1 MLIKGCWVLLILIG
15 LLMGSAMAGYSFQP
29 ANAPNSIELNSTR
42 NNTSA
47 IDNESIQVA
56 MQKLPLS
63 FIENRGQV
71 SNETKF
77 MIKAS
82 HETIYFTPSGA
93 LFALSSKNNTSVVK
107 MSFEGSTPGQVIGAE
122 LLPGTANFFLG
133 NDSSKWVTDIPTYGS
148 IKYQSLYPGIDLVF
162 RGTEGNL
169 KHELLLKPE
178 ADPAKI
184 VLAYSGQDNLSLDK
198 DGSILIRT
206 AEGNLT
212 DSAPICYQDIN
223 GSRVTVEG
231 SYRRIDDKRIGF
243 EVKNYN
249 KSYSLV
255 IDPALRYSTYLG
267 GSKDDYAYGIAVD
280 GIGSAYVT
288 GSTSSTNFPIAN
300 AYQPSFAGRAPYYYS
315 DAFVT
320 KLSSAGN
327 TLEYSTYLGGSGS
340 EPGKGVGIAV
350 DGSGSAYVTG
360 STSSTNFPIA
370 NAYQPV
376 NAGSYDAF
384 VTKLNSAG
392 NTLEYSTYLGGSGSE
407 SGNGAGIAVDG
418 SGSAYVTG
426 YTTSTN
432 FPTKNVYQATYAGN
446 GDAFVT
452 KLSSAGNTLDYS
464 TYLGG
469 SNSDCGNGIAV
480 DGSGRAYV
488 TGYTYS
494 TNFPNA
500 NAYQGALAG
509 PNDAFVTRL
518 NSAGNTLDYS
528 TYLGGSGYDPANG
541 IAVDGSGS
549 AYITGYT
556 TSTNFPTA
564 NAYQGSLLGAQ
575 DAFVTKLSS
584 AGNTLIY
591 STYLG
596 GCSFDNAAVIAV
608 DGCGNAY
615 VAGQTGSINFP
626 IKNAYQASHAGYIDA
641 FITKLSSAGNTLIY
655 STYLGGC
662 DSDTALGIT
671 VNGTGNAFVIGYTNS
686 INFPTNA
693 YQAANA
699 GSNDAFIAIIGYA
712 PPNTPSIPSGPTSG
726 ISGTSYTYSTS
737 ATDPDGDKVK
747 YTFDWG
753 DGTTSETAFVD
764 SGTSASA
771 DHSWSTAGT
780 YQVKAMATD
789 SIGASSGWSN
799 ALTVAVNTPP
809 STPDRPSGPRSGHI
823 RKVYTYS
830 TSATD
835 PDGDQIK
842 YTFDWGD
849 GTTSKTGLIDSGERA
864 YASHRWSKPG
874 IYRVKAMATDSEGVS
889 SGWSKAL
896 TVTEEI
902 AVARVAG

>member
-1 MLIKGCWVLLILIG
+1 MQILRCEYMLIKGCWILLILIG

-29 ANAPNSIELNSTR
+29 ANAPNSIGLNSTR

-56 MQKLPLS
+56 MLKLPLS

-77 MIKAS
+77 MVKAS

-107 MSFEGSTPGQVIGAE
+107 MGFEGSTPGQVVGAE

-162 RGTEGNL
+162 KGTEGNL
-169 KHELLLKPE
+169 KHELLLKPG
-178 ADPAKI
+178 ADPARI
-184 VLAYSGQDNLSLDK
+184 VLAYSGQENLSLDK

-267 GSKDDYAYGIAVD
+267 GS
-280 GIGSAYVT
+280 
-288 GSTSSTNFPIAN
+288 SSDRAN
-300 AYQPSFAGRAPYYYS
+300 
-315 DAFVT
+315 
-320 KLSSAGN
+320 
-327 TLEYSTYLGGSGS
+327 
-340 EPGKGVGIAV
+340 
-350 DGSGSAYVTG
+350 
-360 STSSTNFPIA
+360 
-370 NAYQPV
+370 
-376 NAGSYDAF
+376 
-384 VTKLNSAG
+384 
-392 NTLEYSTYLGGSGSE
+392 
-407 SGNGAGIAVDG
+407 GIAVDG

-426 YTTSTN
+426 YTSSTN
-432 FPTKNVYQATYAGN
+432 FPTANAYQVSLAGSN
-446 GDAFVT
+446 DAFVT

-469 SNSDCGNGIAV
+469 SLSDYANGISVDGSGNAYITGYTSSTNFPIANAYQPSFAGIAPYYYPDAFVTKLSSTGNALIYSTYLGGSNYDRANGIAVDGSGSAYVTGYTSSSNFPIANVYQGSLAGSNDAFVTKLSSTGNALIYSTFLGGSLSDIANGIAV

-494 TNFPNA
+494 TNFP
-500 NAYQGALAG
+500 
-509 PNDAFVTRL
+509 
-518 NSAGNTLDYS
+518 
-528 TYLGGSGYDPANG
+528 
-541 IAVDGSGS
+541 I
-549 AYITGYT
+549 
-556 TSTNFPTA
+556 A
-564 NAYQGSLLGAQ
+564 NAYQGSLLGLSDAFVTKLSSAGNALEYSTYLGGCSATDNGLGIAVDSCGNAYVAGQ
-575 DAFVTKLSS
+575 TASVNFPIKNAYQASNAGFVDAFVTKLSS
-584 AGNTLIY
+584 AGNTL
-591 STYLG
+591 
-596 GCSFDNAAVIAV
+596 N
-608 DGCGNAY
+608 
-615 VAGQTGSINFP
+615 
-626 IKNAYQASHAGYIDA
+626 
-641 FITKLSSAGNTLIY
+641 Y

-662 DSDTALGIT
+662 DNDNALGIA
-671 VNGTGNAFVIGYTNS
+671 VDGMGNAFVTGYTTS
-686 INFPTNA
+686 INFPAKNA

-699 GSNDAFIAIIGYA
+699 GNEDAFIAIFVYA

-726 ISGTSYTYSTS
+726 IPGTSYSYSTS

-747 YTFDWG
+747 YTFDLG

-771 DHSWSTAGT
+771 AHRWSTAGT

-799 ALTVAVNTPP
+799 ALTVAINTPP
-809 STPDRPSGPRSGHI
+809 NTPDRPSGPRSGCI
-823 RKVYTYS
+823 RKAYTYS
-830 TSATD
+830 TSAID

-849 GTTSKTGLIDSGERA
+849 GTTSVTSLIDSGKPA
-864 YASHRWSKPG
+864 AALHRWFKPG
-874 IYRVKAMATDSEGVS
+874 KYRIKVMATDSRGAS
-889 SGWSKAL
+889 SGWSEAL
-896 TVTEEI
+896 TVTETA
-902 AVARVAG
+902 AVLRVAG

>member
-280 GIGSAYVT
+280 GI
-288 GSTSSTNFPIAN
+288 
-300 AYQPSFAGRAPYYYS
+300 
-315 DAFVT
+315 
-320 KLSSAGN
+320 
-327 TLEYSTYLGGSGS
+327 
-340 EPGKGVGIAV
+340 
-350 DGSGSAYVTG
+350 GSAYVTG